1 MSILNQSG
9 SGPEVKNQLGT
20 VPAASSAGTV
30 NGTGIDRRGFNFLI
44 LEAQT
49 GVTTGTPT
57 SFTMDVRLQHSDV
70 VGSGYTDYQ
79 PGGVATAGAVA
90 QITAASSRRRK
101 QIDLRGAK
109 AFVRVVNVIAFVGG
123 TTPTLANVA
132 TMQLAG
138 ADVLPAQLDD

>member
-9 SGPEVKNQLGT
+9 PGPEVKNQLGT

-49 GVTTGTPT
+49 GVATGTPT
-57 SFTMDVRLQHSDV
+57 SFTMDVKLQHSDV
-70 VGSGYTDYQ
+70 VGSGYADFQ
-79 PGGVATAGAVA
+79 PGGVAIAGAVA
-90 QITAASSRRRK
+90 QITAVSSRKRK

-123 TTPTLANVA
+123 TSPTLANVA
-132 TMQLAG
+132 TMQLSG